1 MSARRVTRIS
11 LVVFLLAAAAAG
23 ATVGLKR
30 LNKSERVIPTTHV
43 ARGDLDLKIYT
54 SGELRAGKTA
64 MLTAPS
70 VGSSLHLIFLAATGT
85 RVKAGDLV
93 ADFDPSDQEHN
104 LDIATSD
111 LKEAEQ
117 SIAKAKADA
126 AVQDAQDKVD
136 LVKDQFDVKRAEMDV
151 SKKDLVSAI
160 DAQKNLLALDEA
172 QRKLAQLKQDIPSH
186 ATSNQAE
193 IDVAQE
199 KLAKAK
205 LSIDLAQKNIENMH
219 LRAPMDGIV
228 AVQDNRNVNF
238 GYPGMRFSEYHQ
250 GDEVQPGAFVAQVLD
265 MGAMELQGKV
275 AEIDRANISPGETAD
290 IQIYA
295 FPSLK
300 IGGKVKDVAG
310 AAAQN
315 FFFDDSG
322 GSSKFGVVIALDH
335 PDPVLRPGLTGVV
348 TIAAGEVKNV
358 LCLPRQAIFAKDDN
372 PIVYVRKGSDF
383 TPQKIKI
390 THRSETRVAIEGLGE
405 GTEVA
410 LVNPELQTSKTS
422 SNASPSMGGGG
433 K

>member
-1 MSARRVTRIS
+1 MSARKVTRTS
-11 LVVFLLAAAAAG
+11 LAVFLLALAAG
-23 ATVGLKR
+23 ATTAGLKR
-30 LNKSERVIPTTHV
+30 LNKPQRLIPTTRV
-43 ARGDLDLKIYT
+43 LRGNVDLKIYT

-111 LKEAEQ
+111 LREAEQ
-117 SIAKAKADA
+117 SIAKAKSDA

-136 LVKDQFDVKRAEMDV
+136 LLKAQFDVQRAEMNV

-186 ATSNQAE
+186 AASNQAE
-193 IDVAQE
+193 IEVAQE
-199 KLAKAK
+199 KLEKAK
-205 LSIDLAQKNIENMH
+205 LSIRLAQKNIENMH
-219 LRAPMDGIV
+219 LRAPMDGLV

-265 MGAMELQGKV
+265 MGEMELQGKV
-275 AEIDRANISPGETAD
+275 AEIDRANISPGEPAD

-295 FPSLK
+295 LPNLK
-300 IGGKVKDVAG
+300 ISGKVKDVAG
-310 AAAQN
+310 AAVQN
-315 FFFDDSG
+315 FLFDDNG
-322 GSSKFGVVIALDH
+322 GSSKFGVVVALDH
-335 PDPVLRPGLTGVV
+335 PDPALRPGLTGVM

-358 LCLPRQAIFAKDDN
+358 LYLPRQAIFAKDDN
-372 PIVYVRKGSDF
+372 PIVYARKGGDF
-383 TPQKIKI
+383 TEQKIKI
-390 THRSETRVAIEGLGE
+390 THRSETRVAIEGLAE

-410 LVNPELQTSKTS
+410 LVNPELQTSKS
-422 SNASPSMGGGG
+422 SSSASPALGGG

>member
-1 MSARRVTRIS
+1 MSARKITRIS
-11 LVVFLLAAAAAG
+11 LVVFLLAAATAG
-23 ATVGLKR
+23 TTVGLKR
-30 LNKSERVIPTTHV
+30 LNKPQRVVPTTRV
-43 ARGDLDLKIYT
+43 ARGDIDVKIYT

-85 RVKAGDLV
+85 HVKAGDLV

-104 LDIATSD
+104 LGMATSD

-117 SIAKAKADA
+117 SIAKAKSDA

-136 LVKDQFDVKRAEMDV
+136 LLKAQFDVTRAEMDV

-172 QRKLAQLKQDIPSH
+172 QRHLAQLQQDIPSH
-186 ATSNQAE
+186 AVSNQAE

-205 LSIDLAQKNIENMH
+205 LSMELAQKNIQNMH
-219 LRAPMDGIV
+219 LKAPMEGLV

-250 GDEVQPGAFVAQVLD
+250 GDEVQPGAFLVQIVD
-265 MGAMELQGKV
+265 MGDMELQGKV
-275 AEIDRANISPGETAD
+275 LEIDRANLSPGEPAD
-290 IQIYA
+290 IHIYA
-295 FPSLK
+295 LPDLK
-300 IGGKVKDVAG
+300 ISGKVKDVAG
-310 AAAQN
+310 AALQN
-315 FFFDDSG
+315 FFFGDS
-322 GSSKFGVVIALDH
+322 STSKFGVVIALNH
-335 PDPVLRPGLTGVV
+335 PDPQLHPGLTGVV
-348 TIAAGEVKNV
+348 EISAGIVKNV
-358 LCLPRQAIFAKDDN
+358 LYLPRQTIFAKDDN
-372 PIVYVRKGSDF
+372 PVVYVRKGNDF
-383 TPQKIKI
+383 VMQKIKI
-390 THRSETRVAIEGLGE
+390 TRRSETRVAVEGLAE

-410 LVNPELQTSKTS
+410 LVNPELQPEKTAIT
-422 SNASPSMGGGG
+422 ASPTLGGGR